1 VGIFARKI
9 VPPIE
14 VDPQVDPARP
24 WAVLGLVNDWVRH
37 AEAKA
42 GATLVAT
49 GVTGTALYN
58 LIHNVKHPPFFL
70 AFFSTTAAVFVL
82 LGGAC
87 GAAALRPRLWS
98 REKPT
103 SLLYFDHIARAFDS
117 PVPYAAALRKLVLA
131 DDDELDQVAQ
141 QVWANARVARRKY
154 RWVGWALVCL
164 LLALISLGAVAA
176 YEALRSIGV
185 IHG

>member
-1 VGIFARKI
+1 MGIFARKV
-9 VPPIE
+9 VPAIE
-14 VDPQVDPARP
+14 IDPQVDPARP

-58 LIHNVKHPPFFL
+58 LIHNVKHPPLFL
-70 AFFSTTAAVFVL
+70 ALFSTTAAVFVL

-98 REKPT
+98 REEPT
-103 SLLYFDHIARAFDS
+103 SLCTSTTSPARS
-117 PVPYAAALRKLVLA
+117 TVLFRTQR
-131 DDDELDQVAQ
+131 LF
-141 QVWANARVARRKY
+141 
-154 RWVGWALVCL
+154 GSSC
-164 LLALISLGAVAA
+164 SLT
-176 YEALRSIGV
+176 RTS
-185 IHG
+185 